1 MTTIFTASCPDLDNF
16 DDCRFDTDKCF
27 NANQFEIY
35 LRRFIFLPI
44 NIKRQ
49 MPKFSFKTKT
59 VRQNEFLLDIYV
71 RKPKNLEHETLR
83 VHMKNKNH
91 LSAESWSLIVEWLR
105 PLGFIEASF
114 FCELVETEMNEV
126 LSMYK
131 FIVPDAGNVI
141 KSKNPFGSR
150 KEFLVKLVL
159 EDTRIEPFVEVH
171 LSRKKKKLL
180 IEFEF
185 APIVFLKM
193 TVSSLQMFSDQLATI
208 NLFVDPLVE
217 ELKSNKFHWLSTLA
231 PHATD
236 CVISDP
242 RNNPADAAALFWD
255 TNRSD
260 KFYKFEVA
268 AAEHDG
274 KGLEHMTPADVKHW
288 SNIIEE
294 SAAPAGVQQKCMAEF
309 EKQMSHSQPI
319 MCCSCCGC
327 RLMETM
333 KFVSMDDLLVLELN
347 DPIEI
352 AAYNT
357 IPNLYKAVHNVF
369 QYKSKLMRVHER
381 FLLDVPVGATPAGDV
396 VLFKFTI

>member
-1 MTTIFTASCPDLDNF
+1 MTTIFTASCTDLDNF
-16 DDCRFDTDKCF
+16 DECKFDTDKCF
-27 NANQFEIY
+27 DANQFEIY
-35 LRRFIFLPI
+35 LRRFVFLPI
-44 NIKRQ
+44 SCKKQ
-49 MPKFSFKTKT
+49 VPKFSFKTKT
-59 VRQNEFLLDIYV
+59 VRQTEFLLDIYV

-83 VHMKNKNH
+83 VQMKNKNH
-91 LSAESWSLIVEWLR
+91 LSDEGWLLIVDWLK
-105 PLGFIEASF
+105 PLGFIEVSI
-114 FCELVETEMNEV
+114 FCELVEIEINGI

-131 FIVPDAGNVI
+131 HVSVANDSMRRKNKFGNH
-141 KSKNPFGSR
+141 
-150 KEFLVKLVL
+150 KEFVVKLVL
-159 EDTRIEPFVEVH
+159 TDSRIESFVEVY
-171 LSRKKKKLL
+171 LSRKKSKVR
-180 IEFEF
+180 IEFES
-185 APIVFLKM
+185 APIGFLKM
-193 TVSSLQMFSDQLATI
+193 TVGSMDNFSEQLATI
-208 NLFVDPLVE
+208 NLFMDPLIE

-242 RNNPADAAALFWD
+242 RNDPADAAALFWD

-274 KGLEHMTPADVKHW
+274 KGLDHMTPADVNYW

-309 EKQMSHSQPI
+309 EKTMSHSQPI
-319 MCCSCCGC
+319 MCCSSCGC
-327 RLMETM
+327 RLMESM
-333 KFVSMDDLLVLELN
+333 KFVSMDDLLVLELK

-369 QYKSKLMRVHER
+369 QYKTKLLRVHER